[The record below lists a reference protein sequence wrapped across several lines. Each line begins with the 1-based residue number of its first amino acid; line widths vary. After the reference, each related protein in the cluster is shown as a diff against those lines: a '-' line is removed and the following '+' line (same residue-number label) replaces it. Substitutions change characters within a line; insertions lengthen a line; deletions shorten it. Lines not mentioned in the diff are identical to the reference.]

1 MYMKWRC
8 FKHSATY
15 GKLKQPFSQVEKDS
29 NLYLF
34 KKTNSLFQK
43 QIVEKMV
50 GCGWDK
56 IRRWTRQQGCEK
68 NGWIMKYCINK
79 VV

>member
-1 MYMKWRC
+1 
-8 FKHSATY
+8 
-15 GKLKQPFSQVEKDS
+15 LKQPFSQVEKDS

-56 IRRWTRQQGCEK
+56 IRR
-68 NGWIMKYCINK
+68 
-79 VV
+79 